1 METSN
6 TMNKDKVNLEEAKA
20 EINRLLKV
28 YRIKKD
34 DLEWADDDWEVG
46 EIQEELDG
54 YARRIRVLKSK
65 VREYEKLVKA

>member
-6 TMNKDKVNLEEAKA
+6 ELTKGEFNLVEAKA
-20 EINRLLKV
+20 EIDRLLKA
-28 YRIKKD
+28 YRVKKD

-54 YARRIRVLKSK
+54 YARKIKVLKFK
-65 VREYEKLVKA
+65 VREYEKSVEA

>member
-1 METSN
+1 METSR
-6 TMNKDKVNLEEAKA
+6 TVNKGEFNLEEAKV
-20 EINRLLKV
+20 EINRLLRV

-54 YARRIRVLKSK
+54 YARKIKVLKAK
-65 VREYEKLVKA
+65 VREYEKSVKV

>member
-1 METSN
+1 MESN
-6 TMNKDKVNLEEAKA
+6 NEINKDIFNLKEAKA
-20 EINRLLKV
+20 EINRLLSA

-54 YARRIRVLKSK
+54 YARKIKLLKSK
-65 VREYEKLVKA
+65 VREYEKVVEV